1 MYYQFYPAA
10 VDTNTKFQN
19 EISALIKEIGDR
31 GKVESRV
38 AEGVP
43 PGQVSAEPQLSAAAP
58 APAPAP
64 SPPCIP
70 SAALAPAPTTTGSF
84 TPGMSSLVQSVGGSA
99 DFVGVI
105 LERDTQHQQLMLDR
119 EEKLQMQLAGAN
131 AEISK
136 LREEAFEEREAQL
149 RGQQAVLLQVR
160 LEALH
165 SAQLLTDVEL
175 DAVEDIIA
183 DSNDA
188 SSNDHV
194 SALLALSAKMPRDRA
209 FARQLVRKFVS

>member
-1 MYYQFYPAA
+1 MYYRFYPAA
-10 VDTNTKFQN
+10 VDTDTKFQN

-31 GKVESRV
+31 GKVKSRV

-43 PGQVSAEPQLSAAAP
+43 PGQVSAEAQLSTAAP

-64 SPPCIP
+64 SPPSIP
-70 SAALAPAPTTTGSF
+70 AAALAPAPTTTGSF
-84 TPGMSSLVQSVGGSA
+84 TPGMPSLVQSVGGSA

-105 LERDTQHQQLMLDR
+105 LERDTQHQQLMVDR
-119 EEKLQMQLAGAN
+119 EEKLQMQLAAAN

-136 LREEAFEEREAQL
+136 LREEAFEAREAQL

-188 SSNDHV
+188 SEDDHV
-194 SALLALSAKMPRDRA
+194 SALLALSAKMPRDKA

>member
-1 MYYQFYPAA
+1 M
-10 VDTNTKFQN
+10 
-19 EISALIKEIGDR
+19 
-31 GKVESRV
+31 
-38 AEGVP
+38 
-43 PGQVSAEPQLSAAAP
+43 
-58 APAPAP
+58 
-64 SPPCIP
+64 C
-70 SAALAPAPTTTGSF
+70 
-84 TPGMSSLVQSVGGSA
+84 
-99 DFVGVI
+99 VI
-105 LERDTQHQQLMLDR
+105 LERDTQYRQRMLDR

-136 LREEAFEEREAQL
+136 LREEAFEAREAQL

-165 SAQLLTDVEL
+165 SAQLLTDKEL

-188 SSNDHV
+188 SGDDHV